1 MSNKIKI
8 AFIKFGGLAAGGTE
22 KYLQQ
27 IAANLPKDK
36 FDVDYYYC
44 DAAPYYGSAYKHANT
59 DPDRVKYMMEHDV
72 NLIKFNVKY
81 KNVTV
86 PTHDWI
92 DTDFWEKFDEL
103 NYDIVQTGRAGHPE
117 YPFTKIN
124 KTPIVDS
131 IHLPGM
137 IDKQSNIFKVIH
149 VSEWNKNLWVKSGGD
164 ASKTK
169 VIYLPIEIPN
179 NITKENLKKKLNIEN
194 KFIVGLHQRNDEN
207 IFSPYPLK
215 AFSELPGDDN
225 FFILL
230 GGSEKH
236 AEQARSL
243 NLKNFIQL
251 QFSGDMTNVYK
262 FLNTLDVYLHGRKDG
277 EINSQAIAEAL
288 YFGLP
293 IISHTGL
300 NANGHI
306 ETIGDAGIVHK
317 DFESYAKEL
326 IKYKENL
333 ELRKKLSNN
342 ATKRFEEKYSFSKI
356 MEQIISL
363 YEEVVKSNEII
374 KSDEKWLQ
382 NWLET

>member
-8 AFIKFGGLAAGGTE
+8 AFVKFGGLAAGGTE

-36 FDVDYYYC
+36 FDVDYFYC
-44 DAAPYYGSAYKHANT
+44 DAAPYWGNDYKHIDT
-59 DPDRVKYMMEHDV
+59 DPDRIKYMIENKI

-92 DTDFWEKFDEL
+92 DTDFWEKFDESK
-103 NYDIVQTGRAGHPE
+103 YDLVQTGRAGHPE
-117 YPFTKIN
+117 YPFTKMN
-124 KTPIVDS
+124 KVSIVDS

-137 IDKQSNIFKVIH
+137 VDNQQNIAKVIH

-164 ASKTK
+164 ESKTE
-169 VIYLPIEIPN
+169 VIYLPIKIPDN
-179 NITKENLKKKLNIEN
+179 VTTENMKKELNIEN

-207 IFSPYPLK
+207 IFSPFPLK
-215 AFSELPGDDN
+215 AFSELPGDN
-225 FFILL
+225 NVFLLL
-230 GGSEKH
+230 GGSKKH
-236 AEQARSL
+236 AEQAKQL
-243 NLKNFIQL
+243 NIKNFIQL
-251 QFSGDMTNVYK
+251 NFSGDMDIVYK

-306 ETIGDAGIVHK
+306 EAIGDAGIVHENY
-317 DFESYAKEL
+317 ESYAKEL
-326 IKYKENL
+326 IRYKEDS

-342 ATKRFEEKYSFSKI
+342 AKKRFNEKYSFSTIMQKI
-356 MEQIISL
+356 IFV
-363 YEEVVKSNEII
+363 YEEVVKNNKII
-374 KSDEKWLQ
+374 KSNEEWLQ
-382 NWLET
+382 DWLN